1 MHKSG
6 FVNIIGNP
14 NVGKSTLMNV
24 LTNEKL
30 SIITSKSQTT
40 RHRIMGIVNTDE
52 YQIVYSDTPGIL
64 KPNYK
69 LQDSMLKF
77 VDIALDDADIILYV
91 TDIYETFDKNIE
103 YIEKI
108 KKLEVPVFL
117 LINKIDQSDQEKVLG
132 IIERWEKVLPNAKIF
147 PISALHKFA
156 IDGVFKNILE
166 KLPESPA
173 YFDKDQITDKPAKF
187 FVSEIVRE
195 KILMNYKKEV
205 PYAVEIEVDN
215 FKEEEDI
222 IKIRII
228 IFVERESQKPIL
240 IGHKGSAL
248 KRIGI
253 SARKDIEKFFDKKVF
268 LEQFVK
274 VRKNWRNDQQQL
286 KRFGYDN

>member
-1 MHKSG
+1 
-6 FVNIIGNP
+6 
-14 NVGKSTLMNV
+14 MNV
-24 LTNEKL
+24 LTNQKL

-40 RHRIMGIVNTDE
+40 RHRIMGIVNTDD

-64 KPNYK
+64 KPHYK
-69 LQDSMLKF
+69 LQSSMLKF
-77 VDIALDDADIILYV
+77 VDVALDDADIVLYV
-91 TDIYETFDKNIE
+91 TDIYETYDKNID
-103 YIEKI
+103 YIEKV
-108 KKLEVPVFL
+108 KKLDIPVFL
-117 LINKIDQSDQEKVLG
+117 LINKIDQSEQEKVLG
-132 IIERWEKVLPNAKIF
+132 VIERWEKILPNAKIF

-156 IDGVFKNILE
+156 IDDVFNNIVE

-205 PYAVEIEVDN
+205 PYAVEIEVEN
-215 FKEEEDI
+215 FIEEEDI

-253 SARKDIEKFFDKKVF
+253 SARKDIERFFDKKVF

-274 VRKNWRNDQQQL
+274 VRKNWRNDEQQL
-286 KRFGYDN
+286 KRFGYDS